1 MDTSKQE
8 LPRQAV
14 KIFFI
19 VFIFILIAV
28 VSYVVGIL
36 VKYRLDVRKVD
47 KATERFQSALEEP
60 YKKDIYGGKTPE
72 ETWAMYIDALKKGDI
87 DLAIKYY
94 AVGDQEKREKFLA
107 EEKQIDSLKLYLE
120 QLSVPLQKD
129 NSLPDFILA
138 NKESAYYYYMVKDLE
153 TGEMIK
159 NTVELYLNPYTKVWK
174 ILY

>member
-87 DLAIKYY
+87 DLASRYY
-94 AVGDQEKREKFLA
+94 AVGRIEGVPIDEIYTKKQNGQLQEWIRE
-107 EEKQIDSLKLYLE
+107 
-120 QLSVPLQKD
+120 
-129 NSLPDFILA
+129 
-138 NKESAYYYYMVKDLE
+138 LE
-153 TGEMIK
+153 TLKRDEQQFSSYEDSYYFYNYFNEK
-159 NTVELYLNPYTKVWK
+159 HNQVLSSPVVFYLNPHTKVWK
-174 ILY
+174 IVSL